1 MKMQKCD
8 ETKQENKNKDIG
20 TQRESMQSQHNRSRS
35 FQRVL
40 AMHDLSGLGR
50 SSLMAITPVLSVMG
64 IQVCPV
70 PTAVLST
77 QTSGFHD
84 YTFVDLTD
92 TLPAYIA
99 HWKALQMDFDC
110 IYSGF
115 LGSVEQISIMEQI
128 LCDFAETT
136 SQNAPLV
143 VIDPV
148 LGDDDALYDTMDEE
162 MVSQMRQLIG
172 HADIITPN
180 ETEVKLLLGIPM
192 EQKLYA
198 EQMEPYMKQLVALGP
213 KTVVATGMQ
222 KQSGGHCVCCYQQN
236 TEDSE
241 KGQIEFVTYQEL
253 PVRYPGTGD
262 IFTAVMIGGILR
274 GDSLTTSIQRSTD
287 FISQTVA
294 DAIKSGEPVR
304 DGVQL
309 EKNLYRLL

>member
-1 MKMQKCD
+1 MNIQTTEQQNSNGKS
-8 ETKQENKNKDIG
+8 TRN
-20 TQRESMQSQHNRSRS
+20 

-50 SSLMAITPVLSVMG
+50 SSLMAVTPVLSVMG

-77 QTSGFHD
+77 QTSGFTG

-92 TLPAYIA
+92 TIPAYLQ
-99 HWKALQMDFDC
+99 HWKALQLDFDC

-115 LGSVEQISIMEQI
+115 LGSVEQIGIMKAALQ
-128 LCDFAETT
+128 DFANEDT
-136 SQNAPLV
+136 LV

-148 LGDDDALYDTMDEE
+148 LGDDGALYDTMDEQ
-162 MVSQMRQLIG
+162 MVLQMRELLA

-180 ETEVKLLLGIPM
+180 ETEVKLLLNLPM
-192 EQKLYA
+192 EETLYA
-198 EQMEPYMKQLVALGP
+198 EQMLPYMKQLVALGP
-213 KTVVATGMQ
+213 SIVVATGMQ
-222 KQSGGHCVCCYQQN
+222 KQEGGHCVCCYQARDGAD
-236 TEDSE
+236 DSYM
-241 KGQIEFVTYQEL
+241 QIDYAEL

-262 IFTAVMIGGILR
+262 IFTSVLIGRILC
-274 GDSLTTSIQRSTD
+274 GDTLFESIQRSAT
-287 FISQTVA
+287 FISQIVA
-294 DAIKSGEPVR
+294 DAILANEPVR

>member
-1 MKMQKCD
+1 MQRD
-8 ETKQENKNKDIG
+8 NEAKQESKKEYNDG
-20 TQRESMQSQHNRSRS
+20 QRSSVSSRT

-50 SSLMAITPVLSVMG
+50 SSLMAVTPVLSVMG

-77 QTSGFHD
+77 QTSGFTD

-99 HWKALQMDFDC
+99 HWKQLQMDFDC

-115 LGSVEQISIMEQI
+115 LGSVKQISIMEEI
-128 LCDFAETT
+128 LRDFAETE
-136 SQNAPLV
+136 SAHSPLV

-148 LGDDDALYDTMDEE
+148 LGDDDALYDTMDEH
-162 MVSQMRQLIG
+162 MVVQMRSLIG

-180 ETEVKLLLGIPM
+180 ETEVKLLLNLSTT
-192 EQKLYA
+192 QKLYA
-198 EQMEPYMKQLVALGP
+198 EEMEPYMRQLAALGP
-213 KTVVATGMQ
+213 KTVVVTGMQ
-222 KQSGGHCVCCYQQN
+222 KQSGGHCVCCYQRCA
-236 TEDSE
+236 DLSE
-241 KGQIEFVTYQEL
+241 QEQIAFVDYQEL

-262 IFTAVMIGGILR
+262 IFAAVMIGGLLR
-274 GDSLTTSIQRSTD
+274 GDSLRSSIQRSAD
-287 FISQTVA
+287 FISQTVS
-294 DAIKSGEPVR
+294 DAILAGEPVR